1 MNSEK
6 ATAVS
11 PSSSP
16 RARGPSVLD
25 LLWSTAG
32 VIAALQSKKDQ
43 PRPEDDQVPQ
53 ERETAETDQF
63 SLLPPRQVVCVRA
76 CADTIIDTG
85 FILFFS
91 PVVRKSHTCSFKK
104 EATSLPARR
113 QLKTYNYNKGFP
125 PDSSRL
131 GKVFPLDGRHIRG
144 DPDRP

>member
-25 LLWSTAG
+25 LLWS
-32 VIAALQSKKDQ
+32 AAMRDQ

-63 SLLPPRQVVCVRA
+63 SLLPPRRVVCVRA
-76 CADTIIDTG
+76 CG
-85 FILFFS
+85 HHH
-91 PVVRKSHTCSFKK
+91 R
-104 EATSLPARR
+104 
-113 QLKTYNYNKGFP
+113 
-125 PDSSRL
+125 
-131 GKVFPLDGRHIRG
+131 
-144 DPDRP
+144 